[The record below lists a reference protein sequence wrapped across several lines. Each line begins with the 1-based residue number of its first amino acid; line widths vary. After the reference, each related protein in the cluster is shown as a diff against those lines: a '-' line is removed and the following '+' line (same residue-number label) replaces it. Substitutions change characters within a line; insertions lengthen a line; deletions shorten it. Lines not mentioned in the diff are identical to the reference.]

1 MEEIANKPIAKIIW
15 NGKNVTGDLQP
26 FLSSVTYT
34 DNEEGAA
41 DDVSI
46 VLDNGSGLWYGDW
59 YPAEGDILELYL
71 GYENKLLNCGLFQ
84 IDELNFT
91 GKPDIITVKAIA
103 SFVTKSLRTRNSKA
117 FEAQTLRQIALYFC
131 GKHGLKLVDN
141 SDKMLG
147 QIYIERKTQ
156 EEKTDLQFLSEL
168 ATEFGFIFSIK
179 GNDLIFTSF
188 YNLDNADAI
197 KDISIYQIGN
207 YSITEK
213 CFDTYAYAN
222 LVKRDAKKNT
232 VSNEYQTFDGKTV
245 KEDLLLIS
253 GSGGN
258 KKTQE
263 AKVKAGLWS
272 KNRFKQSGSLN
283 DFPGDP
289 YLVAGMNFNL
299 TGLNLISGKYHI
311 TKSNHTIT
319 GDGAYT
325 TSVDIRKCG
334 EILKPKRVPPPK
346 IEKTEY
352 DENTSDFDGN
362 NSDEEPIE

>member
-1 MEEIANKPIAKIIW
+1 MEEIANKPVAKIIW
-15 NGKNVTGDLQP
+15 NGKNISGDLQP
-26 FLSSVTYT
+26 FISSATYT

-41 DDVSI
+41 DDISI
-46 VLDNGSGLWYGDW
+46 VLDNGSGLWSGDW
-59 YPAEGDILELYL
+59 YPAEGDTIELFL

-84 IDELNFT
+84 VDELTFT
-91 GKPDIITVKAIA
+91 GKPDIITVKGIA
-103 SFVTKSLRTRNSKA
+103 SFITKSLRTKNSKA

-131 GKHGLKLVDN
+131 SKHGLKLIDN
-141 SDKMLG
+141 SDNMLG
-147 QIYIERKTQ
+147 QIYLDRKTQ

-168 ATEFGFIFSIK
+168 ATEFGFVFSVK

-188 YNLDNADAI
+188 YKLDNADAI
-197 KDISIYQIGN
+197 KDISIFQIGS

-213 CFDTYAYAN
+213 CFDTYSSAN
-222 LVKRDAKKNT
+222 MVKRDTKKNT
-232 VSNEYQTFDGKTV
+232 VTTETQAFDGISA
-245 KEDLLLIS
+245 KEDILLVV

-258 KKTQE
+258 KKTIE

-289 YLVAGMNFNL
+289 YLVAGINFDL
-299 TGLNLISGKYHI
+299 IGLSKISGKYHI
-311 TKSNHTIT
+311 TRSNHTIT

-334 EILKPKRVPPPK
+334 DILAPRRVPPTK
-346 IEKTEY
+346 AEKTTY
-352 DENTSDFDGN
+352 DENTTDYDA
-362 NSDEEPIE
+362 NSPDETIK

>member
-1 MEEIANKPIAKIIW
+1 MEIANKPLAKIIW

-46 VLDNGSGLWYGDW
+46 VLDNGSGLFSGDW
-59 YPAEGDILELYL
+59 YPAEGDVLELYL
-71 GYENKLLNCGLFQ
+71 GYENKLMNCGLFQ
-84 IDELNFT
+84 VDELTFT
-91 GKPDIITVKAIA
+91 GPPDIITIKTIA
-103 SFVTKSLRTRNSKA
+103 SFVTKTLRTRNSKA
-117 FEAQTLRQIALYFC
+117 FEEQTLRQIALYFC
-131 GKHGLKLVDN
+131 NKHGLKLIDN
-141 SDKMLG
+141 SDNMLG
-147 QIYIERKTQ
+147 QIYLDRKTQ

-188 YNLDNADAI
+188 YKLDNADAI

-213 CFDTYAYAN
+213 CFDTYAYAT
-222 LVKRDAKKNT
+222 LLKRNPKKNT
-232 VSNEYQTFDGKTV
+232 IANEYQAYDGVTV
-245 KEDLLLIS
+245 KEDILLVV

-258 KKTQE
+258 KKTLE

-283 DFPGDP
+283 DSPGDP

-311 TKSNHTIT
+311 TKSNHTIS
-319 GDGAYT
+319 GEGAYA
-325 TSVDIRKCG
+325 TSLEIRKCG
-334 EILKPKRVPPPK
+334 DIPKPKRIPKPVP
-346 IEKTEY
+346 EKMPL
-352 DENTSDFDGN
+352 DENTTDYEQN
-362 NSDEEPIE
+362 NGTSDETPE